1 MPPAIHIIGLTKR
14 YGDRT
19 VLDQIT
25 FDVPAGRVTG
35 FIGPNGS
42 GKTTTIRTLLGFVH
56 ASAGQATVLGE
67 SITQPQRFL
76 HRVGAL
82 VDSPAFYPA
91 LSARENLRLLTD
103 IGNIEPARIDVVL
116 DIVGLTARA
125 DDAAKQYSLG
135 MRQRLGIAA
144 ALLPNPELLILD
156 EPTNGLDPEGIQE
169 IRVLLRR
176 LADEGRTVFVSS
188 HLLAELEH
196 VADWIV
202 ALKAGRVVYQG
213 TVQQLSTAEIV
224 IRTANVSQLPLVESI
239 CADANVPCRRDGD
252 RVVVS
257 ASADFAEHLNRTAM
271 ERGAILVELSPRSAS
286 LEDAFFD
293 LIDKG
298 TA

>member
-1 MPPAIHIIGLTKR
+1 
-14 YGDRT
+14 
-19 VLDQIT
+19 
-25 FDVPAGRVTG
+25 
-35 FIGPNGS
+35 
-42 GKTTTIRTLLGFVH
+42 
-56 ASAGQATVLGE
+56 
-67 SITQPQRFL
+67 
-76 HRVGAL
+76 
-82 VDSPAFYPA
+82 
-91 LSARENLRLLTD
+91 
-103 IGNIEPARIDVVL
+103 
-116 DIVGLTARA
+116 
-125 DDAAKQYSLG
+125 

-224 IRTANVSQLPLVESI
+224 VRTANVSQLALVEVV
-239 CADANVPCRRDGD
+239 CADANVPCRRDGE

-298 TA
+298 AA